1 MSSDLR
7 IDLGPLIAY
16 RCLPL
21 AADAQARKLNICSGG
36 TKLTVCRLCKQPSDH
51 GSQNSLAVVQATI
64 HTGSTMIEGGFDERV
79 IVNMSIALDRVCEHT
94 PHGEE
99 HDVRKRIAQG
109 IVRCARSGKTT
120 VGALTDAGERALV
133 RVPGERSDS
142 ARLPVWR

>member
-7 IDLGPLIAY
+7 IDLGALIAH
-16 RCLPL
+16 RRLPL

-36 TKLTVCRLCKQPSDH
+36 TKTDCCRLCTQPSDH
-51 GSQNSLAVVQATI
+51 GSQNSLAVVQAT

-142 ARLPVWR
+142 AHLPVWR